1 MPAQEVNASSYE
13 ITTDPARIDAVQIHA
28 MLRTAYWSERIRF
41 DVVERAL
48 KNSLVV
54 VAIEAETGK
63 TVAVA
68 RLVTDYAT
76 FAWLCDVFVM
86 PEYRGKGLS
95 KRMLTMLESDERLK
109 TLRRW
114 CLATRDAHGLYKQ
127 FGYRSVDAKAWMEKR
142 PPVENWREAE

>member
-1 MPAQEVNASSYE
+1 MPAQEAHADAYTV
-13 ITTDPARIDAVQIHA
+13 TTDPARVDAVQIHA
-28 MLRTAYWSERIRF
+28 MLRTAYWSEFIRF

-54 VAIEAETGK
+54 VAIDNATGK

-86 PEYRGKGLS
+86 PEHRGKGLS
-95 KRMLTMLESDERLK
+95 KRMLTVLESDERLK

-114 CLATRDAHGLYKQ
+114 CLATRDAHGLYEQ
-127 FGYRSVDAKAWMEKR
+127 FGYRGVDAKAWMEKK
-142 PPVENWREAE
+142 PPAGNWREAE